1 MVRVCG
7 ALSVLSAKAM
17 QKEPSAKMLKVVV
30 VPCNSN
36 QFAIVFSLNHGVSD
50 GHTYYK
56 IYSMLGGGTVEILNA
71 E

>member
-1 MVRVCG
+1 
-7 ALSVLSAKAM
+7 M